1 MVAYIYELLEMHV
14 FVLLRPLI
22 YVRLTFFSRV
32 NKYVSVGTISVGDS
46 PLERGGRLISVIS
59 SNDDQSCSALWLE
72 SDYR

>member
-32 NKYVSVGTISVGDS
+32 NKYISVGTISDTMNMNG
-46 PLERGGRLISVIS
+46 E
-59 SNDDQSCSALWLE
+59 Q
-72 SDYR
+72 